1 MKVRGQFVQVRTLK
15 VVKEQYITESLSN
28 TSVLK
33 IINLKRH
40 TTFRIILRSILN
52 DFSID
57 MLVDIVNLVFVELKS
72 LFTTIKNISY

>member
-1 MKVRGQFVQVRTLK
+1 MQVRTLK